1 MTIDGRYRG
10 TWQDDGG
17 IRPSGGDAAAGAL
30 VLQQALGGGGANTA
44 SAAPKMA
51 LGAGFF
57 NNLRRSTSK
66 PLLNILYGEALKDPA
81 VLKEISGKVPTWQSV
96 GGLSKRVSAGP
107 TRIGAA
113 IKGPGDYLKL
123 MQKVPRVRGVAG
135 LTGLFALLDAAGELR
150 DPTDPVAVNVAE
162 AGGKLAGT
170 AGGAWLG
177 GALGQA
183 LIPIPGVGWVV
194 GSTVGGLLG
203 SGAGKNLARGAYSI
217 IDPNVDLNQQ
227 LKRQAIQNEIN
238 SARLAPMTDLLN
250 QQSVRNR
257 QARQDALLANAF
269 ANAQSAG
276 ASTVNTILSGGY

>member
-10 TWQDDGG
+10 TFQDDGG
-17 IRPSGGDAAAGAL
+17 IRPDAAAGAL
-30 VLQQALGGGGANTA
+30 VLQQALGGGGGKTSGAV
-44 SAAPKMA
+44 PKMA
-51 LGAGFF
+51 LGSGFF

-66 PLLNILYGEALKDPA
+66 PLLNILYGEALKDPT
-81 VLKEISGKVPTWQSV
+81 VLKEISAKVPTWQSV

-113 IKGPGDYLKL
+113 VKGPGDYLKL
-123 MQKVPRVRGVAG
+123 MKKVPRVRGVAG
-135 LTGLFALLDAAGELR
+135 LTGLFALLDAASELR

-162 AGGKLAGT
+162 AGGTLAGT

-203 SGAGKNLARGAYSI
+203 RGAGKNLARGAYSI

-227 LKRQAIQNEIN
+227 LKRQAIQNEIT
-238 SARLAPMTDLLN
+238 SERLGPMTDLLD
-250 QQSVRNR
+250 QQSARNR
-257 QARQDALLANAF
+257 QSRQDAMIANAI
-269 ANAQSAG
+269 ANAQSSG
-276 ASTVNTILSGGY
+276 ASTVNTILGGGY

>member
-10 TWQDDGG
+10 TFQDDGG
-17 IRPSGGDAAAGAL
+17 IRPDPVAGAL